1 MCCKGKH
8 ILNIP
13 MPLYK
18 TIHISDEAVLHIWK
32 ITETEEELA
41 RGIQLTNL
49 CSKRVRVMRSELHR
63 KGFLSI
69 RHLMQKEGYQDKD
82 LYYDQIGKPHL
93 YDGNHISITH
103 SYIFTGIIISR
114 QHRVGIDI
122 EKQRDKI
129 IRISSKFTTFD
140 TVQYQDSQEKLV
152 RQLTKIWGA
161 KESLYKICALQGL
174 SFYKNIFIEPKF
186 DQKKWFKG
194 EIEFGD
200 FYATFRI
207 SHLEF
212 EGFSCV
218 YALKN

>member
-1 MCCKGKH
+1 
-8 ILNIP
+8 

-18 TIHISDEAVLHIWK
+18 TIHISADVVLHIWK
-32 ITETEEELA
+32 ITESEEELA
-41 RGIQLTNL
+41 QGIVLTESCNRRM
-49 CSKRVRVMRSELHR
+49 SGMRSVLHR

-69 RHLMQKEGYQDKD
+69 RHLMQQEGYQDKD
-82 LYYDQIGKPHL
+82 LYYDEIGKPHL
-93 YDGNHISITH
+93 CDGNHISITH

-114 QHRVGIDI
+114 QQRVGIDI

-129 IRISSKFTTFD
+129 IRIARKFTSFD
-140 TVQYQDSQEKLV
+140 TGQDDVSQEQLIKK
-152 RQLTKIWGA
+152 LTKIWGA

-174 SFYKNIFIEPKF
+174 SFFKNIYIEEKF
-186 DQKKWFKG
+186 DKKEWFKG

-218 YALKN
+218 YALKD